1 MCRGASI
8 NVKAIY
14 QENKIMKILVTG
26 GAGYI
31 GSHTVRALQEKGYA
45 VVVYDNLSTGHEW
58 SVKDCELVIGDLNR
72 SNNLNGSNGIDGDLA
87 DTQKL
92 EQVFDNHKIDAVVHF
107 AASSLVGESVSN
119 PAKYYENNVVGS
131 KRLFDVMRK
140 KGVNKLV
147 FSSTC
152 ATYGLPEIVPITEKE
167 KQYPINS
174 YGWTKFMIER
184 IMQDYGQAYGLN
196 SIALRYFNAAGSA
209 YEEGLGEAHN
219 PETHVIPLLLETIT
233 GKRKEFSLFG
243 QDYDTVDGSCIRD
256 YVHVKDLASAHIMAV
271 ERLLGI
277 KSSENA
283 DLQTE
288 AQTAKTQISE
298 DQNVE
303 SKLTDIHIDENPDK
317 ENYGPKLTEQKG
329 FDCFNLGTGEGVSVL
344 ELIKS
349 VEKVTGQK
357 VPVKICDRREG
368 DPPVLVADNSK
379 AVEVLGWKPIHSD
392 IENIVQSAYKW
403 ELIKA
408 FSQNG
413 AQEIGN
419 RIL

>member
-1 MCRGASI
+1 
-8 NVKAIY
+8 
-14 QENKIMKILVTG
+14 MKILVTG

-31 GSHTVRALQEKGYA
+31 GSHTVHELQEKGYE

-58 SVKDCELVIGDLNR
+58 AIKNCELVIGDL
-72 SNNLNGSNGIDGDLA
+72 A
-87 DTQKL
+87 ETHML

-131 KRLFDVMRK
+131 KRLFDVMLS
-140 KGVNKLV
+140 KGVDKLV

-196 SIALRYFNAAGSA
+196 SVALRYFNAAGSS
-209 YEEGLGEAHN
+209 YEVGLGEAHN
-219 PETHVIPLLLETIT
+219 PESHVIPLLLETIT
-233 GKRKEFSLFG
+233 GKRKVFSLFG
-243 QDYDTVDGSCIRD
+243 QDYDTADGSCIRD

-277 KSSENA
+277 SGSG
-283 DLQTE
+283 QTSKNE
-288 AQTAKTQISE
+288 GLNQNRQNLVAQR
-298 DQNVE
+298 
-303 SKLTDIHIDENPDK
+303 
-317 ENYGPKLTEQKG
+317 G

-344 ELIKS
+344 ELISS
-349 VEKVTGQK
+349 VEKVTGKK
-357 VPVKICDRREG
+357 VPVKICERRAG

-379 AVEVLGWKPIHSD
+379 AVNVLGWKPVHSD

-403 ELIKA
+403 ELMKA

-413 AQEIGN
+413 VQEIGN